1 MIELLRLRN
10 IAVVEAE
17 ELEFGPGLNVLTGET
32 GAGKSV
38 ILSALTLL
46 TGGRASPDMIRTGA
60 AEAVVEAIFSVHE
73 SSALQE
79 ALRTHELSFDEGG
92 VVVRR
97 TLTRNGR
104 SRAQV
109 GGQLVPVGTLGDL
122 FSSQIEI
129 SSQHASQSLLSSETQ
144 GLLLDA
150 RGELLDLRRKLED
163 EVAQWRRCEARSTS
177 LREQREERA
186 RRKDFLEFQV
196 REIDEAKIRPG
207 EREAL
212 TSERGRLVHAERL
225 RDEVGRVAMFLSG
238 GDDTGE
244 TPAVLDLLSRAERV
258 LDGVVSLDAALE
270 PLATR
275 LREASVE
282 LQDLAYDLERY
293 ASEIDSD
300 PAHLEE
306 MEQRL
311 EELSRL
317 GRKYGATE
325 EDILSFRD
333 RSAEELHML
342 EGTDEELET
351 INRQRLSIEEEL
363 RRDSHALSEKRA
375 RVGELLEREVEESL
389 QHLAMPSAS
398 FRVVLEPV
406 ELNVANIC
414 GTSGRER
421 PEFRFSANPGEE
433 LRPLRKVVSGGELSR
448 LFLTIKNAL
457 RSTASGMLL
466 VFDEV
471 DTGIGGGVAER
482 VGRLLAQLARE
493 HQVICITHLPQIA
506 SLGEVHFAIS
516 KVSSGGRTQ
525 ATVSLLDGESRVEEI
540 ARMAGGETVSEA
552 TRKHA
557 RALLKAARV
566 DQDHPF

>member
-1 MIELLRLRN
+1 MIELLRLQN

-60 AEAVVEAIFSVHE
+60 AEAVVEAIFSVRE
-73 SSALQE
+73 SPVLQE
-79 ALRTHELSFDEGG
+79 ALRAQELSFDEEG

-109 GGQLVPVGTLGDL
+109 GGQLVPVATLWEL

-144 GLLLDA
+144 GLLLDV
-150 RGELLDLRRKLED
+150 RGELLALRRKLEE
-163 EVAQWRRCEARSTS
+163 EVAQWRRCQARSTT
-177 LREQREERA
+177 LREQCEERA

-196 REIDEAKIRPG
+196 REIDEAKVRPG

-225 RDEVGRVAMFLSG
+225 RDEVGRAAMLLTG

-244 TPAVLDLLSRAERV
+244 IPAVLDLLSRAERAV
-258 LDGVVSLDAALE
+258 DGLTSVDAALE

-282 LQDLAYDLERY
+282 LQDLTYDLERY

-300 PAHLEE
+300 PARLEE

-325 EDILSFRD
+325 EEILSFRD
-333 RSAEELHML
+333 RAAEELLVL
-342 EGTDEELET
+342 EGTDEELESLR
-351 INRQRLSIEEEL
+351 RQQLVIEEEL
-363 RRDSHALSEKRA
+363 RCDSHALSERRS
-375 RVGELLEREVEESL
+375 RVGKLLEREVEESL
-389 QHLAMPSAS
+389 QHLAMPNAS

-406 ELNVANIC
+406 EPSIGNIC
-414 GTSGRER
+414 GASGLER

-457 RSTASGMLL
+457 RSTDSGMLL

-482 VGRLLAQLARE
+482 VGRLLAQLALE

-516 KVSSGGRTQ
+516 KASSGGRTQ
-525 ATVSLLDGESRVEEI
+525 AKVSLLDGESRVEEI

-557 RALLKAARV
+557 RALLKAARA
-566 DQDHPF
+566 D